1 MKTYR
6 WRCLTKSFV
15 ELLPPPQGISE
26 LSGEKLEQ
34 IMGVFHL
41 LQHPSETDSLITQ
54 VWTCD
59 ENDMTHKYDSQFM
72 NHDENGTIQLQY

>member
-1 MKTYR
+1 M
-6 WRCLTKSFV
+6 TKSFV
-15 ELLPPPQGISE
+15 EPLPLPPEISE
-26 LSGEKLEQ
+26 LFDERLEQ

-41 LQHPSETDSLITQ
+41 PRHPSGTDSLITQ

-72 NHDENGTIQLQY
+72 NHDENDTIQLQY